1 MMRKGPPDVPRRAHQ
16 GSHGFGP
23 EQGKRR
29 RLPSGAASPDTSPT
43 EQRSPVTNEQRRPAG
58 TRRKGASASRPSTD
72 LQAPRRPASQ
82 PAGGRPARRYAV
94 DKAPKRGW
102 RRWLTWKKVS
112 LAGLGLFLLGLL
124 GVGVAFA
131 MTDVPEANDFSTSQA
146 TIVYWNDGKTEL
158 GRFSAENRES
168 VGIEEIPE
176 HVQRAV
182 VAAEDRSFYD
192 NSGFDP
198 VGIVRA
204 GWDSLRGGEIAGGG
218 STITQQYVK
227 NYYLT
232 QEQTITRKV
241 KELFISVK
249 IDQQLDKDQI
259 LQDYLNT
266 IWFGR
271 GTYGIQ
277 TASRSY
283 FGKNASELTL
293 EEGAAMAAILRN
305 PGNYDPTL
313 SEENLQRFT
322 QRFRYVL
329 DGMVEEG
336 WIDRSTAEATV
347 PPAVLPE
354 QKSNTYGGPKGY
366 LLQQVKNEL
375 EEVGIDPAEI
385 ETGGLRITTTFDQ
398 KAHTAAVEAV
408 AEQAPTEN
416 VEHLHVGLAA
426 VKPGDGAVVAMYGGP
441 DAVTQSFND
450 AVDSI
455 PQAGS
460 TVKPFTL
467 VAAFE
472 NEVSLKNRFWGNSG
486 FEVEGLGKPVNNE
499 SDRDYGRSVDLLH
512 ATENSINT
520 AFVDLTMQ
528 LGPEKVM
535 DAMVRSG
542 IPEDAPGIVG
552 ESGVANGRITLGT
565 ASIPPVQMADA
576 YATLAAQGKQ
586 ADWYTVAKV
595 TDLSGDVRHEVEPAP
610 EQVIEPEVTAEVTY
624 ALTKV
629 VEEGTGS
636 AAQELDRPVAG
647 KTGQAEDLGSWFSG
661 YTPQLA
667 ASVVFFKSDYANG
680 GSMMS
685 LDGTGGESTFTG
697 GKYPARTW
705 TAFMKGALEGSDV
718 LEFPERTELG
728 EDPSPTPRPT
738 VEICPPGTVGTP
750 PDCTPIAPSPTED
763 PEVDVPNVVGM
774 PQNEAERTLRR
785 AGFDVAVQTAE
796 TNQAPPGEVVDQ
808 GPPGGTTAPPGSTVT
823 IVVAIPEPEPGVVVP
838 DVVGM
843 TRVEAEQALRDE
855 GFEVQVNGD
864 QNPQGDVTNQNPAG
878 GTTAPAGSTVTIN
891 VRPPGPP

>member
-1 MMRKGPPDVPRRAHQ
+1 VGR
-16 GSHGFGP
+16 
-23 EQGKRR
+23 
-29 RLPSGAASPDTSPT
+29 
-43 EQRSPVTNEQRRPAG
+43 PVSPAG
-58 TRRKGASASRPSTD
+58 PSVDRTVRPGNGSAGSRAPGHAGSSANDTRG
-72 LQAPRRPASQ
+72 RR
-82 PAGGRPARRYAV
+82 ARRYAAEKNP
-94 DKAPKRGW
+94 DHGW

-112 LAGLGLFLLGLL
+112 LAGLGLFLLGIL

-131 MTDVPEANDFSTSQA
+131 MTGVPEANDFSTSQA
-146 TIVYWNDGKTEL
+146 TIVYWDDGETEL

-168 VGIEEIPE
+168 VAIEEIPE
-176 HVQRAV
+176 HVRQAV
-182 VAAEDRSFYD
+182 VAAEDRSFYEND
-192 NSGFDP
+192 GFDP

-249 IDQQLDKDQI
+249 IDQQLEKDQI

-277 TASRSY
+277 TASKSY
-283 FGKNASELTL
+283 FGKNVTDLTL
-293 EEGAAMAAILRN
+293 EEGAAMAAILRS
-305 PGNYDPTL
+305 PGSYDPTL

-336 WIDRSTAEATV
+336 WLERATADAAV
-347 PPAVLPE
+347 PPEVLPE
-354 QKSNTYGGPKGY
+354 QKSNTFGGPQGY
-366 LLQQVKNEL
+366 LLQQVKTEL
-375 EEVGIDPAEI
+375 EQIGIDPAEI
-385 ETGGLRITTTFDQ
+385 ETGGLRVTTTFDRNAQ
-398 KAHTAAVEAV
+398 IAAVEAV
-408 AEQAPTEN
+408 QAEAPTEN
-416 VEHLHVGLAA
+416 VEHLHIGLAA
-426 VKPGDGAVVAMYGGP
+426 VRPGDGGVVAMYGGP
-441 DAVTQSFND
+441 DAVAQSFND

-472 NEVSLKNRFWGNSG
+472 NEFSLKHRFSGNSG
-486 FEVEGLGKPVNNE
+486 FEVPGLGKPVNNE
-499 SDRDYGRSVDLLH
+499 SDRDYGDSVDLLY

-542 IPEDAPGIVG
+542 LPEDAPGIVG
-552 ESGVANGRITLGT
+552 ESGVPNGRITLGT
-565 ASIPPVQMADA
+565 ASIPPVQMADM

-595 TDLSGDVRHEVEPAP
+595 TDPSGEVRHEVEPEP
-610 EQVIEPEVTAEVTY
+610 EQLIERDITSEVTY
-624 ALTKV
+624 ALTQV
-629 VEEGTGS
+629 AENGTGTV
-636 AAQELDRPVAG
+636 AQELGRPVAA

-667 ASVVFFKSDYANG
+667 ASVVYFKSDYANG
-680 GSMMS
+680 GSMLS

-697 GKYPARTW
+697 GKYPGRTW
-705 TAFMKGALEGSDV
+705 TAFMKGALEGAEV
-718 LEFPERTELG
+718 LEFPERPELG
-728 EDPSPTPRPT
+728 NDPSPTPGPT
-738 VEICPPGTVGTP
+738 VETCPPGTEGTP
-750 PDCTPIAPSPTED
+750 PDCTPIEPSPPED
-763 PEVDVPNVVGM
+763 PEVDVPDVVGM
-774 PQNEAERTLRR
+774 QQSEAERTLRR
-785 AGFDVAVQTAE
+785 AGFQVAVETAE
-796 TNQAPPGEVVDQ
+796 TDQAPPGQVVDQ
-808 GPPGGTTAPPGSTVT
+808 GPPGGTSAPPGSTVT
-823 IVVAIPEPEPGVVVP
+823 IVVAVEAEPGSVDVP
-838 DVVGM
+838 DLGGM
-843 TRVEAEQALRDE
+843 SRSEAEQALDGVGLVPNFMGNPGGLVVSQSPGPGE
-855 GFEVQVNGD
+855 SVEV
-864 QNPQGDVTNQNPAG
+864 
-878 GTTAPAGSTVTIN
+878 GSTVE
-891 VRPPGPP
+891 VRLG